1 MGNKRDGKKIRE
13 FEETALV
20 HLDILYNSALKMTKS
35 PEDAEDL
42 VQETFVRAY
51 RFFDKFEKGTNCKAW
66 LFKIMRNSFINRYR
80 KKAREPASVD
90 FEEIANTY
98 STELKR
104 DVLSGE
110 SGMEADRI
118 FETMVEDDV
127 KNAMDFL
134 PEEFR
139 TAIIL
144 SDIEGL
150 SYQEIADTL
159 DCPIGTVRSR
169 ISRGRKFLQKKLY
182 DFARKKGITKEK
194 R

>member
-1 MGNKRDGKKIRE
+1 MGNKRNGRKIRE

-20 HLDILYNSALKMTKS
+20 HLDILYNTALKMTRS

-42 VQETFVRAY
+42 VQETFIRAY

-66 LFKIMRNSFINRYR
+66 LFKIMRNNFINRYR

-98 STELKR
+98 STELKS
-104 DVLSGE
+104 DVLSSEG
-110 SGMEADRI
+110 GLKPDRI

-182 DFARKKGITKEK
+182 DFARKKGITKEEI
-194 R
+194 

>member
-1 MGNKRDGKKIRE
+1 MGNRRDGKRIRE

-20 HLDILYNSALKMTKS
+20 HLDILYNTALKMTKS

-66 LFKIMRNSFINRYR
+66 LFKIMRNNFINRYR
-80 KKAREPASVD
+80 KKAREPARVD
-90 FEEIANTY
+90 FDEVENTY

-104 DVLSGE
+104 DVLSDE
-110 SGMEADRI
+110 SELDADKI

-150 SYQEIADTL
+150 SYQEIAETL
-159 DCPIGTVRSR
+159 DWPIGTVRSR
-169 ISRGRKFLQKKLY
+169 ISRGRKVLQKKLY
-182 DFARKKGITKEK
+182 DFARKKGITKEE

>member
-1 MGNKRDGKKIRE
+1 M
-13 FEETALV
+13 V
-20 HLDILYNSALKMTKS
+20 HLDILYNTALKMTKS

-66 LFKIMRNSFINRYR
+66 LFKIMRNNFINRYR
-80 KKAREPASVD
+80 KKAREPARVD
-90 FEEIANTY
+90 FDEVENTY

-104 DVLSGE
+104 DVLSDE
-110 SGMEADRI
+110 SELDADKI

-150 SYQEIADTL
+150 SYQEIAETL

-169 ISRGRKFLQKKLY
+169 ISRGRKVLQKKLY
-182 DFARKKGITKEK
+182 DFARKKGITKEE